1 MELPNREKLEKRV
14 AAILRK
20 AFKQYR
26 TADHNRQPPWQSI
39 INQTTEPLDKL
50 LDSIRL
56 QAARNVIARFGNK
69 QARSDWRP
77 QQGGRA
83 GELLRDLIAKSRER
97 WFALKR
103 PLDHDD
109 VIQWR
114 KRELGES
121 RIKMIAITEVTRAHT
136 EGEEAADM
144 LLSTIGVRLE
154 KIWIAQADACEL
166 CRQIHGTRERTWR
179 RRAPAGPPLHPR
191 CNCHLKHVDP
201 RATMSKNDASQFG
214 FSMEFGEEIEHE
226 QFEDG
231 QPA

>member
-1 MELPNREKLEKRV
+1 MELPNREKLEKRL

-20 AFKQYR
+20 ALKQYR

-39 INQTTEPLDKL
+39 IREATEPLDKL

-56 QAARNVIARFGNK
+56 QAARRVIGRFG
-69 QARSDWRP
+69 SSLPSPDWRP
-77 QQGGRA
+77 SSGGRA

-114 KRELGES
+114 KRELGEV

-136 EGEEAADM
+136 EGEEAAEM
-144 LLSTIGVRLE
+144 LLSTTGIRLE
-154 KIWIAQADACEL
+154 KIWIARPDACEL
-166 CRQIHGTRERTWR
+166 CRPLNGTRERTWR

-191 CNCHLKHVDP
+191 CNCHLKHVDL
-201 RATMSKNDASQFG
+201 RAAMSRNDASEFG
-214 FSMEFGEEIEHE
+214 FSIEFGEDS
-226 QFEDG
+226 Q
-231 QPA
+231 